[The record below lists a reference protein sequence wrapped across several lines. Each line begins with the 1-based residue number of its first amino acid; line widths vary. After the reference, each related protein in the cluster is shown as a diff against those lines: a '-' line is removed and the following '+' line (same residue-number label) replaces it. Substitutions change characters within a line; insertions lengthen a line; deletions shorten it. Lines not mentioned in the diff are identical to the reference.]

1 MTKQDVQELRRKIIQ
16 GMDLSFNRLLTDKQK
31 TNGDLVISRD
41 GKVVKVKAREFS
53 KIKYHQ

>member
-31 TNGDLVISRD
+31 TNGDLAISRD
-41 GKVVKVKAREFS
+41 GKVVKVKDREFS